1 MNKTQPPEHV
11 VVIGAGMVGLATAWY
26 LQDRGVRV
34 TVVDRDGVAA
44 GSSWGNAGWLTPAL
58 TLPLSEPS
66 VLTYGLKTMF
76 DPASP
81 LYIPLSAKPSLIRF
95 LLGFARHCTPGKWRE
110 AMAVFSEIGATGLDA
125 FDELAEG
132 STLTRS
138 AKSEAML
145 GGREISNGAG
155 TATAGAGVV
164 EPTKPAEPFLT
175 GFKSLKDR
183 DGLLHEFEGI
193 RASGGEVEFDLMSAQ
208 EIREMEPTL
217 GDGVQAGVQIH
228 NQRFI
233 NPPKFMESLA
243 DSVIARGGE
252 ILTGFEVADIRE
264 HATGVAVVDSSGRT
278 QEGDSVVIAT
288 GAWLGKLARKFG
300 VKRVV
305 QAGRG
310 YSFTVVPEVMPTHP
324 IYFPAQRVACT
335 PLGDRFRIA
344 GTMEFRD
351 ADHKLEPKR
360 IEAIVA
366 AASPMFTGINW
377 EDRQEEWVGSRP
389 CTTDGL
395 PLIGAT
401 RSTRVHVAGGHGMWG
416 VALGPLTGKMLAA
429 SIVGDEPPRLM
440 RHFSPLR

>member
-1 MNKTQPPEHV
+1 MSNTQTPEHV

-26 LQDRGVRV
+26 LQERGVKV
-34 TVVDRDGVAA
+34 TILDRDGVAA

-81 LYIPLSAKPSLIRF
+81 LYIPLSVKPSLIRF

-125 FDELAEG
+125 FDEISEG
-132 STLTRS
+132 NAISRIGRAGSINGTGAAGNNAATTTL
-138 AKSEAML
+138 
-145 GGREISNGAG
+145 G
-155 TATAGAGVV
+155 TGVV

-183 DGLLHEFEGI
+183 EGLLHEFEGI
-193 RASGGEVEFDLMSAQ
+193 RAAGGEVEFDLLSAG
-208 EIREMEPTL
+208 EIRAMEPTL
-217 GDGVQAGVQIH
+217 GTGVKAGVAIH
-228 NQRFI
+228 HQRFI
-233 NPPKFMESLA
+233 NPPRFMDSLA

-252 ILTGFEVADIRE
+252 ITTDFEVADIRE
-264 HATGVAVVDSSGRT
+264 HAHGVEVVDAHGRI
-278 QEGDSVVIAT
+278 QGADAVVIAT

-310 YSFTVVPEVMPTHP
+310 YSFTVVPEAMPTHP

-335 PLGDRFRIA
+335 PLGDRFRVA

-351 ADHKLEPKR
+351 ADHRLEPKR

-366 AASPMFTGINW
+366 AASPMFSGINW

-401 RSTRVHVAGGHGMWG
+401 RSQRVHVAGGHGMWG
-416 VALGPLTGKMLAA
+416 MALGPLTGKMLAA
-429 SIVGDEPPRLM
+429 SITGDATPAVM
-440 RHFSPLR
+440 RHFNPLR